1 MKRKEQVV
9 QQLRSGIETL
19 LKSHEIELVKGV
31 ATLTSATEFLVTTTD
46 EKITIKA
53 NKIILATGSKP
64 FMPPIKGIDL
74 QGVIDSNDL
83 LKIDKVPE
91 SMVIVGGGVV
101 GLEFAVI
108 MQSFGCQ
115 VTVVE
120 MLSTI
125 LSNMD
130 KDIIAR
136 LAIPL
141 RKQKIKFLT
150 NTKVKEFKRQGDSLA
165 VSIESAKGEE
175 ELLAEKV
182 LVCTGR
188 VPVIEGLGLETVGV
202 EYSSKG
208 VKCNDKL
215 QTNISNIYAIGDLTG
230 FSMLA
235 HAASEAG
242 IVAAENAC
250 GKEKYMDYSNIPS
263 CVFTIPEVAGV
274 GITEQEALAKNM
286 TILSSKFNF
295 AANGK
300 AMDLGETDGFVK
312 IIADQ
317 ESHKI
322 GVYIMGPHASDL
334 IMEGTVAVFNGL
346 TAEQVVGTI
355 HPHPTLSETVS
366 ECEQGIFTEPIHQVK
381 MKRR

>member
-1 MKRKEQVV
+1 MGAKVIVIEKDLVGGTCLNWGCIPTKTLLTSVSKLKDMQNCEEFGLYAENIGFDFTKVMKRKEQVV

-19 LKSHEIELVKGV
+19 LKSHEIELVKGA

-215 QTNISNIYAIGDLTG
+215 QTNISNIYAIGELTG

-235 HAASEAG
+235 HG
-242 IVAAENAC
+242 
-250 GKEKYMDYSNIPS
+250 
-263 CVFTIPEVAGV
+263 
-274 GITEQEALAKNM
+274 
-286 TILSSKFNF
+286 
-295 AANGK
+295 
-300 AMDLGETDGFVK
+300 GF
-312 IIADQ
+312 
-317 ESHKI
+317 
-322 GVYIMGPHASDL
+322 
-334 IMEGTVAVFNGL
+334 
-346 TAEQVVGTI
+346 
-355 HPHPTLSETVS
+355 
-366 ECEQGIFTEPIHQVK
+366 
-381 MKRR
+381 